1 MAEVLGSIWWL
12 IVALGLLVT
21 FHEFGHFWVAR
32 RCGVKVLRFSVG
44 FGSALYKRRGADDT
58 EYVIAALPLGGYVKM
73 LDEREGDVP
82 ADQAD
87 RAFNRKSLGA
97 RTAIIAAGP
106 VFNLVF
112 ALFAFWLMF
121 MVGVQEFRM
130 VLGPPEGVAAEAGL
144 KSGDE
149 IVAVG
154 DRQTQ
159 TFTHAS
165 IELLGYALDRE
176 PAPVTVVDAAG
187 IERRLTLDFTR
198 LPAEFDEERFLEA
211 SGLNLYQPQGRP
223 FIERLIDGE
232 PAQRAGLQ
240 PGDLIVSVNGDPV
253 PRARDLT
260 EVIQAHGGS
269 GEPLDF
275 LIRRGSDELLI
286 PITPKKTSD
295 SGQTRYV
302 IGVYPFDPADRRFF
316 TIFRYGPLES
326 IGAALSESRRI
337 TVATLGLIGRM
348 VTGDASLKNLSGPI
362 SIAQFAR
369 DSARLGLSRFLFFL
383 GVLSLSLAILNFL
396 PIPLLDGGH
405 LLYNLIEFVS
415 GRPVSE
421 QIQIVGQYVGLSLLI
436 ALMSLTFYNDILR
449 LVS

>member
-1 MAEVLGSIWWL
+1 MGDFLGSVWWL

-44 FGSALYKRRGADDT
+44 FGKALYKRIGADGT

-73 LDEREGDVP
+73 LDEREGEVP
-82 ADQAD
+82 AEERE
-87 RAFNRKSLGA
+87 RAFNRKSLGQ

-112 ALFAFWLMF
+112 ALVAFWLMF
-121 MVGVQEFRM
+121 MVGVQEFKM
-130 VLGPPEGVAAEAGL
+130 ILGEPQGLAAEAGL
-144 KSGDE
+144 AAGDE

-154 DRQTQ
+154 ERPTH

-176 PAPVTVVDAAG
+176 PAQVTVVDADG
-187 IERRLTLDFTR
+187 SERRLALDFSR
-198 LPAEFDEERFLEA
+198 LPADFDQERFLET
-211 SGLNLYQPQGRP
+211 SGLTLYQPQGRP
-223 FIERLIDGE
+223 FIDRLIDGE
-232 PAQRAGLQ
+232 PAQLAGLL
-240 PGDLIVSVNGDPV
+240 PGDLILSVDGEAV
-253 PRARDLT
+253 PRAADLSN
-260 EVIQAHGGS
+260 VIQAHAGG
-269 GEPLDF
+269 GRALDF
-275 LIRRGSDELLI
+275 RIRRGDDEFTVAI
-286 PITPKKTSD
+286 VPRE
-295 SGQTRYV
+295 TRADGETRHV

-316 TIFRYGPLES
+316 TIFRYGPLAS
-326 IGAALSESRRI
+326 VGAALSESRRI

-348 VTGDASLKNLSGPI
+348 ITGEASLKNLSGPI

-405 LLYNLIEFVS
+405 LLYNLVEFVT
-415 GRPVSE
+415 GHPVSE
-421 QIQIVGQYVGLSLLI
+421 RVQIVGQYVGLSVLI